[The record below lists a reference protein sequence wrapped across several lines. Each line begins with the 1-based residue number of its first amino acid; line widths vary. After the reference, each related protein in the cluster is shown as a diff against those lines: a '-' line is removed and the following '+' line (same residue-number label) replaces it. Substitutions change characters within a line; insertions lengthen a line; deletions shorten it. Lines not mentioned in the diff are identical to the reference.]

1 MPYTLLRSNNK
12 GENIMAEN
20 YSLNSGFGFNITNKN
35 LSTAKKGVAQQS
47 ENIKETVGNLF
58 DSMTSYVA
66 KYEDV
71 FNGDVTKEIN
81 MYSRQSMIVG
91 MNLKA
96 SDKNIHKFDMNI

>member
-1 MPYTLLRSNNK
+1 
-12 GENIMAEN
+12 MAEN
-20 YSLNSGFGFNITNKN
+20 YSLNSGFGFNISSKN
-35 LSTAKKGVAQQS
+35 PSKIQKAPQEQS
-47 ENIKETVGNLF
+47 KISSLNETVGNLF

-71 FNGDVTKEIN
+71 FNGDIAKEIN

-96 SDKNIHKFDMNI
+96 SDKTIHRFDMNI